1 MPAPAR
7 RALVT
12 GVTGYVG
19 SRLAPALLRRGWRV
33 RVLTRHPDRVAR
45 RDWGGPLEVVAGDA
59 SRPDDLA
66 RACAGVDVAY
76 YLLHSMD
83 GRDGFPRRDRELAW
97 HFAHAVAEA
106 GVGRVVYLSGL
117 HPPDGPLS
125 EHLASRVEVG
135 QLLLGSEVPTAVLQ
149 AAVVV
154 GAGSASFELLRH
166 LGRLLPVVPSA
177 GWLDTRVQP
186 IAVGDLLAYLTG
198 AADLP
203 PGISRTFDVGG
214 PEVLTYRE
222 MLARFAAVAGRP
234 RPVTVPVP
242 GLTPALAG
250 PWAGRLTPVP
260 EGLVRALVGSLPHE
274 VVCRERD
281 LDGLLP
287 DPPAPPTP
295 FDVAVRAAL
304 TDPGTPR
311 PEPGRADPAV
321 LHAGDPGWAG
331 PRPAVE
337 EPADQ

>member
-1 MPAPAR
+1 
-7 RALVT
+7 
-12 GVTGYVG
+12 
-19 SRLAPALLRRGWRV
+19 
-33 RVLTRHPDRVAR
+33 
-45 RDWGGPLEVVAGDA
+45 
-59 SRPDDLA
+59 
-66 RACAGVDVAY
+66 
-76 YLLHSMD
+76 
-83 GRDGFPRRDRELAW
+83 
-97 HFAHAVAEA
+97 
-106 GVGRVVYLSGL
+106 VVYLSGL
-117 HPPDGPLS
+117 HPPHGPLS
-125 EHLASRVEVG
+125 EHLASRLEVG

-222 MLARFAAVAGRP
+222 MLARFAALAGRP

-260 EGLVRALVGSLPHE
+260 EGLVRALVGSLPHVESVTLE
-274 VVCRERD
+274 VADETALHRRAREAAFADARQRAE
-281 LDGLLP
+281 LYASLAGRTLG
-287 DPPAPPTP
+287 
-295 FDVAVRAAL
+295 AVHLVSEVLAAEG
-304 TDPGTPR
+304 PGPR
-311 PEPGRADPAV
+311 FAMA
-321 LHAGDPGWAG
+321 AGDAGLPVQPGAHEVTARLRVTWAL
-331 PRPAVE
+331 
-337 EPADQ
+337 D